1 MLNADCPKI
10 DQVVHPENGD
20 ENLEQNLI
28 IILYNNGHHS
38 PLHKTT
44 TGVGIAS
51 VVGSS
56 SFFPMVRGRF
66 WLLAFGDRMG
76 LSTVEALVFIGAS

>member
-10 DQVVHPENGD
+10 DQVVHLENGD

-38 PLHKTT
+38 ALHKIT
-44 TGVGIAS
+44 TGAGIAS

-56 SFFPMVRGRF
+56 SFFPM
-66 WLLAFGDRMG
+66 AFGDRMG
-76 LSTVEALVFIGAS
+76 LSPVEALVFIGAS